1 MACGIQI
8 YFFIFP
14 LSPCSISDFHM
25 YQRIEVGQEVFFFFF
40 FFTNMFLRQLK
51 IERLS
56 SSLVNALLFDKY
68 CTSTPIQRFSKSQV
82 M

>member
-40 FFTNMFLRQLK
+40 FHQYVSST
-51 IERLS
+51 IEDRTT
-56 SSLVNALLFDKY
+56 F
-68 CTSTPIQRFSKSQV
+68 I
-82 M
+82 